1 MQKGAN
7 ERKRAHPRRSCKR
20 QKQSGLGTPNTANDY
35 PRNLFFSDLI
45 RRGVIY
51 YAGNLLP
58 LIIVLELI
66 MRGNSVSHYVDRLF
80 WGLNYSEKSSG
91 N

>member
-1 MQKGAN
+1 MVQDLSLCKLYHIFGGAY
-7 ERKRAHPRRSCKR
+7 RSI
-20 QKQSGLGTPNTANDY
+20 QNYY
-35 PRNLFFSDLI
+35 PRKIIFSELI

-51 YAGNLLP
+51 YAGNCLP
-58 LIIVLELI
+58 QIIFVELI

-80 WGLNYSEKSSG
+80 WGGKKYSKNSNG